1 MQPTGRSVP
10 SSARVLMAD
19 GDQRNEGLCGR
30 GLDGLQ
36 LICKS
41 LGGRQRGP
49 LICEPTKVSQMR
61 FTWGVLVALSIGCGS
76 RPSAGILAELRAQ
89 QSVCLALD
97 WGLEPRLTWQGQ
109 LAPDT
114 LLLLPGDGQSKWPG
128 PSDASGPIDFAPR
141 SSRQDASW
149 WRWSI
154 SGDTLSIVAF
164 TPTMDDL
171 IITVQAQLRLAEWQ
185 VAGLGTEEGRLE
197 VAVCKLK
204 SPSRS
209 AA

>member
-1 MQPTGRSVP
+1 MRT
-10 SSARVLMAD
+10 
-19 GDQRNEGLCGR
+19 
-30 GLDGLQ
+30 
-36 LICKS
+36 S
-41 LGGRQRGP
+41 LGGSRRGP
-49 LICEPTKVSQMR
+49 LIAEPTKVSLCDLA
-61 FTWGVLVALSIGCGS
+61 WGVLVAPSIGCGS
-76 RPSAGILAELRAQ
+76 RSGILAELRAQ
-89 QSVCLALD
+89 QSICLALD

-109 LAPDT
+109 PAPDT

-128 PSDASGPIDFAPR
+128 PSDASGPIGFAPR
-141 SSRQDASW
+141 SSRQDASS
-149 WRWSI
+149 WRWSM

-171 IITVQAQLRLAEWQ
+171 VITVQAQPGLAEWE

-197 VAVCKLK
+197 VAECKLK